1 MKSILNERTFN
12 KIAGVTLLET
22 MLALAVGAVVLV
34 GVAIYYTSARQSAN
48 VTQVVA
54 DMNAIVGAY
63 KTYVGRGN
71 VIGNTDRGGSVGIS
85 ALENKGYL
93 PKPFND
99 PWGQAYVAT
108 SCTSVSG
115 GWGGVLE
122 IIIIIPGLGTA
133 ENDNTCKAIAQAV
146 NSRYAPN
153 STSCVGSQWANS
165 CGFQYQFQ

>member
-1 MKSILNERTFN
+1 VTERTLN

-34 GVAIYYTSARQSAN
+34 GAIIYYASARQSAN
-48 VTQVVA
+48 VTQVIA

-71 VIGNTDRGGSVGIS
+71 VIGNTAQGGSVGIS
-85 ALENKGYL
+85 TLQNKGFL

-108 SCTSVSG
+108 SCTSVGG

-122 IIIIIPGLGTA
+122 IIIIIPGIGTA
-133 ENDNTCKAIAQAV
+133 ENDNTCKAIVQTLSM

-153 STSCVGSQWANS
+153 STSCTKGQWTNN